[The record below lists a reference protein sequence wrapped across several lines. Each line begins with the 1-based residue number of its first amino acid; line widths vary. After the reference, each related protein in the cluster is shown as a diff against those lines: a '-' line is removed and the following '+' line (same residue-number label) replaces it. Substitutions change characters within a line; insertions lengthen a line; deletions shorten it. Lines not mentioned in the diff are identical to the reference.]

1 MPSVDGSAV
10 RKLVVACDAGMGSSV
25 MLAGTLKKQLKGTQ
39 VSVEHAPVAQIPS
52 DADVVV
58 CHVGLAERA
67 RQVYP
72 NGVIVPFRLFIGDPA
87 VTRVVKAIL
96 NGDQID
102 G

>member
-25 MLAGTLKKQLKGTQ
+25 MLAGTLKKQLKGTP
-39 VSVEHAPVAQIPS
+39 VSVEHTPVAQIPS

-58 CHVGLAERA
+58 CHVGLADRA

-87 VTRVVKAIL
+87 VTKVVKAII
-96 NGDQID
+96 NGDQIN